1 MMEKTGVNTFRNG
14 GCLEPG
20 SNSMSPLIFSPSR
33 ILQSNG
39 DVYSFG
45 DKFKLKPMLRA
56 RPIFYWVTFRAKS
69 PRTCDIHTSVQRLTV
84 NHIFFCY
91 RNGVVSR
98 VCQSEGFPLCA
109 MVTEHSSEYDYTYF
123 C

>member
-39 DVYSFG
+39 DVYPFG

-69 PRTCDIHTSVQRLTV
+69 PRTFDIHISVQRLTV
-84 NHIFFCY
+84 NHVFFLLPKLS
-91 RNGVVSR
+91 GQQSVSVR
-98 VCQSEGFPLCA
+98 RDPSLCDGRR
-109 MVTEHSSEYDYTYF
+109 T
-123 C
+123 